1 MLVRLLTQLSYINI
15 KILKNIMIE
24 STCNYENLGKYI
36 NSIRIDLGISIKQLC
51 DDCHISRRTY
61 YESSEW

>member
-1 MLVRLLTQLSYINI
+1 
-15 KILKNIMIE
+15 MIE